1 MKNLLRF
8 ACRLLLTF
16 IASAFVSFIS
26 MMLFL
31 SSDIAMVY
39 KVLLGAL
46 FIVFVLFL
54 AGNSAMNQGI
64 EDTRAK
70 AFVSWRGFAAGF
82 FAMIPSLVLTL
93 VYLLISFRGW
103 DGAHK
108 TAADILYLILYVS
121 FSCFSP
127 LLSCLVSFNP
137 ALSVD
142 IAQPAISFIKNIATP
157 NAVSGPL
164 FLLPIATFILASG
177 IGYLFGH
184 NEQNKIQDALKKV
197 KKSR

>member
-8 ACRLLLTF
+8 GGRLLLTF

-31 SSDIAMVY
+31 SSDIAMAY

-64 EDTRAK
+64 DDTRSK
-70 AFVSWRGFAAGF
+70 TFVYWRGFAAGF
-82 FAMIPSLVLTL
+82 LAMIPFLVLTA
-93 VYLLISFRGW
+93 VYLLVSFRGW
-103 DGAHK
+103 DGERK

-142 IAQPAISFIKNIATP
+142 IAQPAITFIKNITTP

-164 FLLPIATFILASG
+164 FLLPIAAFVLASG
-177 IGYLFGH
+177 IGYLLGH
-184 NEQNKIQDALKKV
+184 KEQNKIQNALKKV
-197 KKSR
+197 KKTR